1 MSSFCLQCLGRLLG
15 PRSWEG
21 RFQLARG
28 TRTGAP
34 ALAGE
39 GRWLCCSSP
48 PWDQMAQRWILSPS
62 RLCGVPPEPPALSS
76 GLPWLRWHFPVAS
89 MATKSPKHSVLA
101 GPSVFTQKDPSL
113 PPITGFPTLG
123 LTLEISSP
131 GGPEPRSCPRQPSA
145 TDVPAFP
152 ATSRAPGPSGCAE
165 PALLGLPLPKA
176 SSGGRGTE
184 RAPRP
189 GVAGWPV
196 ASQTGSGRVRVHLQ
210 ASLQTPRLNVMQ
222 FSRVTKMSPFD
233 SFQPFKNQ
241 TSLAH
246 TRYKAGGSL
255 VWSLGCQR
263 RTPSLP
269 AVGTPGAGLS
279 SLPTS
284 PPGRAPPGALLG
296 TPGQGAPFPHPF
308 FFFFNFLLKRS
319 WHTRVY

>member
-1 MSSFCLQCLGRLLG
+1 MFSELPAFRAHLPKSGTDFGAPSIELFLSPVLGRALG
-15 PRSWEG
+15 RGWEG
-21 RFQLARG
+21 RFQLVRG

-76 GLPWLRWHFPVAS
+76 GLPRLRWHFPVAS

-101 GPSVFTQKDPSL
+101 GSSVFTQKDPSL

-184 RAPRP
+184 RAPRQ
-189 GVAGWPV
+189 GSRAGLWR
-196 ASQTGSGRVRVHLQ
+196 ARRG
-210 ASLQTPRLNVMQ
+210 
-222 FSRVTKMSPFD
+222 
-233 SFQPFKNQ
+233 
-241 TSLAH
+241 
-246 TRYKAGGSL
+246 AGGCVCTARPRYRL
-255 VWSLGCQR
+255 
-263 RTPSLP
+263 
-269 AVGTPGAGLS
+269 
-279 SLPTS
+279 
-284 PPGRAPPGALLG
+284 RA
-296 TPGQGAPFPHPF
+296 
-308 FFFFNFLLKRS
+308 
-319 WHTRVY
+319 

>member
-1 MSSFCLQCLGRLLG
+1 MFSELPAFRAHLPKSGTDFGAPSIELFLSPVLGRALG
-15 PRSWEG
+15 RSWEG

-28 TRTGAP
+28 TRMGAP

-76 GLPWLRWHFPVAS
+76 GLPWLRWHFLVAS

-165 PALLGLPLPKA
+165 PAPPRAPA
-176 SSGGRGTE
+176 SQSFQWGPWDGAGPSARGRVLACGEPDGE
-184 RAPRP
+184 RA
-189 GVAGWPV
+189 
-196 ASQTGSGRVRVHLQ
+196 
-210 ASLQTPRLNVMQ
+210 
-222 FSRVTKMSPFD
+222 
-233 SFQPFKNQ
+233 
-241 TSLAH
+241 
-246 TRYKAGGSL
+246 
-255 VWSLGCQR
+255 
-263 RTPSLP
+263 
-269 AVGTPGAGLS
+269 GAC
-279 SLPTS
+279 
-284 PPGRAPPGALLG
+284 APPGLV
-296 TPGQGAPFPHPF
+296 TDSAPERHAVFTCHKNVSFRFFP
-308 FFFFNFLLKRS
+308 
-319 WHTRVY
+319 TV